1 MTENLDTLTP
11 LHARRRRSG
20 QRLTKEE
27 RKIAQDEF
35 IKAMANTANV
45 RASCLA
51 AGISHDTVYQ
61 WQEHDTEFGIRF
73 RQANQQANW
82 LLFGEAWQR
91 AMKGEERYVV
101 SQGKLVMGTDGKPV
115 TYREKSD
122 RLLELMLKAR
132 LPEFR
137 DKQQVEMT
145 GKDGGALVI
154 ETHWGTSKVA
164 ATAAHANTRADG
176 EDTDEA

>member
-1 MTENLDTLTP
+1 MT
-11 LHARRRRSG
+11 A
-20 QRLTKEE
+20 QE
-27 RKIAQDEF
+27 RKTAQDAF
-35 IKAMANTANV
+35 INAMANTANV
-45 RASCLA
+45 RAACIA
-51 AGISHDTVYQ
+51 AGISHAIVYQ

-73 RQANQQANW
+73 REANQQANW

-91 AMKGEERYVV
+91 AFKGQERFVV
-101 SQGKLVMGTDGKPV
+101 SQGKLVMAPDGKPQ
-115 TYREKSD
+115 TYYEKSD
-122 RLLELMLKAR
+122 RILELMLKAR

-164 ATAAHANTRADG
+164 TGAGVAAAGVAGD
-176 EDTDEA
+176 DTDES